1 MHVFLLVLMNKLKN
15 IIKILIKN
23 QQKKLMM
30 NSTIFV
36 MQMKLRIAT
45 KIQKVIPK
53 IIHLTIQIVDQQKI
67 QIVDHY

>member
-1 MHVFLLVLMNKLKN
+1 MNKLKN